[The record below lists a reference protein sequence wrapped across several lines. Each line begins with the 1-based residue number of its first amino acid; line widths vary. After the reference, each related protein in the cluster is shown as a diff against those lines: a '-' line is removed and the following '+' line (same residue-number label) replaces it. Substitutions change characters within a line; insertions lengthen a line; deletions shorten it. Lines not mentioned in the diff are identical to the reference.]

1 MFRRIL
7 VPIDGSATSRRGLDE
22 AIALAKDQSAKIF
35 LLHVV
40 DERVVTT
47 SFDVPMYVPANYV
60 DDLLTALR
68 KQGKRMLARAVARIR
83 KSRIKVDTILV
94 ETMAGGVADTILAQA
109 RKCKAD
115 VIVLGTHGR
124 RGVSRLVLGSDAEG
138 VVGGSRVPVLLVRS
152 PGAARRR
159 RAGKT

>member
-7 VPIDGSATSRRGLDE
+7 VPIDGSPTSRHGLDE
-22 AIALAKDQSAKIF
+22 AIALAKDQAARIF

-40 DERVVTT
+40 DERVVTQ
-47 SFDVPMYVPANYV
+47 SFDAAMYVPANYV
-60 DDLLTALR
+60 DDLLEALR
-68 KQGKRMLARAVARIR
+68 KQGKRLLARAAARIR
-83 KSRIKVDTILV
+83 KARVKFDTILL
-94 ETMAGGVADTILAQA
+94 ETMAGGVAETILAQS

-138 VVGGSRVPVLLVRS
+138 VVCGSRVPVLLVRA
-152 PGAARRR
+152 PVAARRR
-159 RAGKT
+159 KT

>member
-7 VPIDGSATSRRGLDE
+7 VPIDGSVTSRRGLDE
-22 AIALAKDQSAKIF
+22 AIVLAKDQSAKIF

-40 DERVVTT
+40 DEHVVTT
-47 SFDVPMYVPANYV
+47 SFDAVIYVPANYV
-60 DDLLTALR
+60 DGVLTALR
-68 KQGKRMLARAVARIR
+68 NQGKRMLDRAVARIR
-83 KSRIKVDTILV
+83 KARVKVDPILV
-94 ETMAGGVADTILAQA
+94 ETVAGGVADTILAQA

-115 VIVLGTHGR
+115 LIVLGTHGR

-138 VVGGSRVPVLLVRS
+138 VVDGSRVPVLLVRA

-159 RAGKT
+159 RAGKP